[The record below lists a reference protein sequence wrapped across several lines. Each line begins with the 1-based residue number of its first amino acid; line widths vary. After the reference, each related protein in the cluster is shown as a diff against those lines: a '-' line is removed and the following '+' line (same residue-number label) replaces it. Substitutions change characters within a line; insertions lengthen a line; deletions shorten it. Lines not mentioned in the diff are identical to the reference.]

1 MQRYHR
7 LKQEVGELMAD
18 VEKVGEAQQ
27 SSEKLLEVTP
37 ANLIEDVRVWLI
49 ICLLPSL
56 KETTKQNVFPLHS
69 LHQHFHNQWELIIF
83 SLLLFTILCLFLPSP
98 PSSHPSLL
106 PPPLPPFSLLP
117 SLPSPSSIQ
126 VQLLQK
132 QLHGMQLD
140 RTLGTQLLVAP
151 EHPHQTLLLRWTKC
165 QWNNS
170 SDNYPVASMSTYYN
184 ICPRAGIHNFHKWKK
199 HPLVQSEHTHTHTH
213 THTHMWSTFPQLE
226 IPSSLCLSKQTLT
239 LFTNLCLFHHFICCK
254 WSKVEGG
261 GDLRIWTSLK

>member
-18 VEKVGEAQQ
+18 VERVGEAQQ

-49 ICLLPSL
+49 ICLPLSL
-56 KETTKQNVFPLHS
+56 KEKQNKMFSHS
-69 LHQHFHNQWELIIF
+69 TLSANTFTINELVELVIF
-83 SLLLFTILCLFLPSP
+83 SLLLFTIRVFSYLFSSP
-98 PSSHPSLL
+98 P
-106 PPPLPPFSLLP
+106 PPPPLLP
-117 SLPSPSSIQ
+117 SLPSPSPIQ

-151 EHPHQTLLLRWTKC
+151 EHPHQTLLLRWIKC

-170 SDNYPVASMSTYYN
+170 RQQDHYV
-184 ICPRAGIHNFHKWKK
+184 IIQWH
-199 HPLVQSEHTHTHTH
+199 Q
-213 THTHMWSTFPQLE
+213 
-226 IPSSLCLSKQTLT
+226 CLPTVRLS
-239 LFTNLCLFHHFICCK
+239 
-254 WSKVEGG
+254 
-261 GDLRIWTSLK
+261 